1 MAKDLYRAKD
11 VTYSEQA
18 EAKIQMFTE
27 QGFGH
32 LPICMAKTQYSFSH
46 DANLKGAPEGFT
58 LPVGEV
64 RCSAGA
70 GFLVVL
76 VGAFPTIPAGDARPY
91 MRTHTSHTSHPS
103 HTRTSAR
110 THTH

>member
-18 EAKIQMFTE
+18 EAKIAMFTE

-46 DANLKGAPEGFT
+46 DANLKAGNVHSNRPIGPLVHWSIGPFVHWSTGPFIGPLAP
-58 LPVGEV
+58 P
-64 RCSAGA
+64 
-70 GFLVVL
+70 
-76 VGAFPTIPAGDARPY
+76 
-91 MRTHTSHTSHPS
+91 PS
-103 HTRTSAR
+103 PPKEKQL
-110 THTH
+110 